1 MYDHYVII
9 EHNDGLTTMPELSSI
24 DEEQLATLATPRT
37 TPKRKSL
44 FHNIERKSIKKSKID
59 TFSFI

>member
-1 MYDHYVII
+1 MIL
-9 EHNDGLTTMPELSSI
+9 EHNDGLTMMPELNSI